1 MKALVIGR
9 WSLVSSHWSVL
20 FFVFYFSFFTSTLSV
35 AQIPLNTWQTHFS
48 YQDTRGLTLAARQ
61 LYCFSSNGFF
71 YVNTTNNQTTIL
83 SKQDGLAEN
92 QIRAIAYSGAAQRI
106 IVGYDSGNIDLINTD
121 SEGRPTNFKNIATIK
136 NTEQITSSKR
146 INQIVVNGNDAL
158 IAADFGIV
166 KFDIARSEI
175 KETYRN
181 IGSNGQSVAV
191 YDLAFANDS
200 VFALTSGGLLA
211 ARYSANV
218 NLQFYD
224 NWKKLNSPEISQPS
238 YIQSIGK
245 QLFITF
251 GTKLYGYEQGRW
263 VVLRNY
269 STAITSLD
277 VSNNRL
283 LIGLSGQITTLSGDL
298 WTNPDLNSPQS
309 VLTTT
314 DGNIW
319 VATSQKGLLQNQN
332 GVVGV
337 LSPVST
343 QSAIYSKLF
352 SVSKNIVALSAQNKG
367 FDIFSANKWSFFGL
381 ITTANAATQL
391 ANERIAI
398 GTNDGILIKNRD
410 NLLEKIPNSPTNIT
424 DITTDQDGNIWAC
437 TSPFSFNAPNLY
449 VQKSGN
455 NWQSFS
461 FLGRELS
468 TILIDDNNYKWLNG
482 RNNDGILV
490 FDDKTNRTKQLTTTP
505 NSGNLPSN
513 NVSTFVKDRD
523 GNIWVGTDKGVA
535 VFDNLNIFVGN
546 VNAYTPIFERRKLLN
561 NEYITTLA
569 VDGGNNKWIGTRN
582 GLFRF
587 GPDGTTLLEQFNEQN
602 SPLPSSV
609 ILSLAIEPASG
620 EVFISTNKGLVSY
633 RAAANE
639 PEVVLSQ
646 ISIFPNPVRPEF
658 NGLVGVSGLSESA
671 TVKIT
676 DLSGR
681 LIFETRS
688 QGGTTSWNLSDYQG
702 NRAQSGIY
710 LVLVTDSTG
719 QESLAGKLAIIK

>member
-1 MKALVIGR
+1 MRALVISR
-9 WSLVSSHWSVL
+9 WSLVVGRWPL
-20 FFVFYFSFFTSTLSV
+20 FFFVFHLSFFTFTLV
-35 AQIPLNTWQTHFS
+35 FAQIPLNTWQTHFS
-48 YQDTRGLTLAARQ
+48 YQDSRGLALAARQ

-71 YVNTTNNQTTIL
+71 YVNTTDGQTTTL

-92 QIRAIAYSGAAQRI
+92 QIKAIAFSMTAQRI
-106 IVGYDSGNIDLINTD
+106 IVGYDSGNIDLISTD
-121 SEGRPTNFKNIATIK
+121 SEGRPTDFKNIVTIK
-136 NTEQITSSKR
+136 NTEQITGSKR
-146 INQIVVNGNDAL
+146 INQVVVNGNDAL

-181 IGSNGQSVAV
+181 LGTNGQSVAI
-191 YDLAFANDS
+191 YNLSFANDS
-200 VFALTSGGLLA
+200 IFAITSGGLLA

-251 GTKLYGYEQGRW
+251 GAKLYSYEQGRW
-263 VVLRNY
+263 AVLKNY

-283 LIGLSGQITTLSGDL
+283 LIGLLGQITTLNGDL
-298 WTNPDLNSPQS
+298 WINPDLSSPQS

-332 GVVGV
+332 GVVRV

-343 QSAIYSKLF
+343 QSAIYPKLF
-352 SVSKNIVALSAQNKG
+352 SVSKHIVALSAQNKG
-367 FDIFSANKWSFFGL
+367 FDIFSANKWSFFNL
-381 ITTANAATQL
+381 PVTTTTATQL
-391 ANERIAI
+391 TDGRIAV
-398 GTNDGILIKNRD
+398 GTSEGVLIKNRD
-410 NLLEKIPNSPTNIT
+410 NVLEKIPNSPTNIT
-424 DITTDQDGNIWAC
+424 DMTTDSEGNTWAC
-437 TSPFSFNAPNLY
+437 TVPFSFNVPNLY
-449 VQKSGN
+449 VQKFSN

-468 TILIDDNNYKWLNG
+468 TILIDDNNYKWLTG
-482 RNNDGILV
+482 RSNDGILV
-490 FDDKTNRTKQLTTTP
+490 FDDKTNRTKLLTTTP
-505 NSGNLPSN
+505 NGGNLPSN
-513 NVSTFVKDRD
+513 NVSAFVKDRD

-535 VFDNLNIFVGN
+535 VFDNFNIFVGN

-688 QGGTTSWNLSDYQG
+688 QGGTASWNLSDYQG

-710 LVLVTDSTG
+710 LVLVTDRTG